1 MFFLASV
8 GLLVRAA
15 ENNRHGIGKEK
26 RGKNG
31 VGKKRGRRGK
41 RVEKGKGRERKGM
54 EREWVRKEEREWSR
68 GWQLL
73 FP

>member
-15 ENNRHGIGKEK
+15 ANNSHRIGKEK
-26 RGKNG
+26 RWKNG
-31 VGKKRGRRGK
+31 VGKKGGRRGK

>member
-1 MFFLASV
+1 M
-8 GLLVRAA
+8 GRK
-15 ENNRHGIGKEK
+15 RDGKMEWE
-26 RGKNG
+26 
-31 VGKKRGRRGK
+31 KRGRRGK

-68 GWQLL
+68 GRQLL